1 MYLIKLQ
8 GFSRTT
14 IAISFNRFKNTL
26 TICERPSLYCFS
38 YSPQLF
44 VCLFVSFNRTRRK
57 AIRTALII
65 MQNYKQ
71 INVQINFDHV
81 VQYSYSLNIQKKCM
95 FCVICHSSHAINC
108 WLCNG
113 IIKNLMAHFRHAEC
127 FAPEF
132 LCFLL
137 AFLF

>member
-1 MYLIKLQ
+1 MFPDRNIYIYAKLDSQSVNKCVYLIKLQ

-14 IAISFNRFKNTL
+14 IAISYNRFKNTL

-57 AIRTALII
+57 VIRTAFII
-65 MQNYKQ
+65 MQKYKQ

-81 VQYSYSLNIQKKCM
+81 VQYSYSLNIQNNVCPALSATARM
-95 FCVICHSSHAINC
+95 
-108 WLCNG
+108 
-113 IIKNLMAHFRHAEC
+113 R
-127 FAPEF
+127 
-132 LCFLL
+132 
-137 AFLF
+137 

>member
-1 MYLIKLQ
+1 MYICFPIEIYIYIYAKLDSQSVNKCVYLIKLQ

-14 IAISFNRFKNTL
+14 IAISYNRFKNTL

-57 AIRTALII
+57 ARRTALII
-65 MQNYKQ
+65 MQKYKQ

-81 VQYSYSLNIQKKCM
+81 VQYSYSLSIQ
-95 FCVICHSSHAINC
+95 INVC
-108 WLCNG
+108 PALSATAR
-113 IIKNLMAHFRHAEC
+113 MR
-127 FAPEF
+127 
-132 LCFLL
+132 
-137 AFLF
+137 